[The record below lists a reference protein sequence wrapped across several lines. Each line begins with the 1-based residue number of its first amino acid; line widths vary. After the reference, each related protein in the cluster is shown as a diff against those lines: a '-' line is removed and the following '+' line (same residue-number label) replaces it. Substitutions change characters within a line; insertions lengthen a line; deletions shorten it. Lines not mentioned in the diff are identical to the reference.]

1 MDEVAQSVT
10 VDTTLRFK
18 WKVMLFA
25 LKIHFLLYWNLSE
38 QDDRITV
45 NLSALATDKD
55 YVYVDGD
62 VANEIWIPDIII
74 DKVRMMY
81 GWSWE

>member
-18 WKVMLFA
+18 WKVCL
-25 LKIHFLLYWNLSE
+25 HFLSVLAEWKFSV

-55 YVYVDGD
+55 YVYIDGTA
-62 VANEIWIPDIII
+62 ANKIWIPDIII
-74 DKVRMMY
+74 DKVGVTRL
-81 GWSWE
+81 

>member
-1 MDEVAQSVT
+1 
-10 VDTTLRFK
+10 
-18 WKVMLFA
+18 MLFA
-25 LKIHFLLYWNLSE
+25 LKIHFLLSWNLSE